1 MSYTYAHDERWPA
14 NTWINLWIETYNRP
28 PVLPT
33 EIRPW
38 LEKLGLDVLN
48 PEQGLFSVFGES
60 LVSFDEEQEIGKAM
74 VLVRDPR
81 GTMTKAALLRSLESA
96 PWTPKVAGPHL
107 PSVSYWPSLPDV
119 TRDSQDALNKLW
131 LAQGGGEGAVSTV
144 EMLGTVLRV
153 AVVGA
158 VGIGL
163 YAMYKRLVPESKK
176 RSAKKGRR
184 R

>member
-1 MSYTYAHDERWPA
+1 M
-14 NTWINLWIETYNRP
+14 ETYNRP

-38 LEKLGLDVLN
+38 LEKLGLDVLD
-48 PEQGLFSVFGES
+48 PEQGLISVFGES
-60 LVSFDEEQEIGKAM
+60 LVSWNEEQEIGKSL

-81 GTMTKAALLRSLESA
+81 GMMTKADLLQALDAA
-96 PWTPKVAGPHL
+96 PWTPRVAGPHL
-107 PSVSYWPSLPDV
+107 PSVSYWPSLPDA
-119 TRDSQDALNKLW
+119 TRDSQDELNKLW
-131 LAQGGGEGAVSTV
+131 LVQSGSEGATDTLELV
-144 EMLGTVLRV
+144 GTLLKV
-153 AVVGA
+153 AAVGI

-163 YAMYKRLVPESKK
+163 YAAYKRLVPEK

>member
-1 MSYTYAHDERWPA
+1 MSYLYAHDERWPA
-14 NTWINLWIETYNRP
+14 NTWINLWIDTYNRP

-38 LEKLGLDVLN
+38 LEKLGLDVLD
-48 PEQGLFSVFGES
+48 PEQGLISIFGQT
-60 LVSFDEEQEIGKAM
+60 LVSWNEEQEVGKSM

-81 GTMTKAALLRSLESA
+81 GTMTKTTLLQALEAA

-107 PSVSYWPSLPDV
+107 PSVSYWPTLPDA
-119 TRDSQDALNKLW
+119 TRDSQEELNKLW
-131 LAQGGGEGAVSTV
+131 MAQSGGEGTVDTLKLVGTLLKVAAV
-144 EMLGTVLRV
+144 GI
-153 AVVGA
+153 

-163 YAMYKRLVPESKK
+163 YAAYVRLVPEK